1 MTLVAVSPT
10 AHTAVPIATAGP
22 FGAVSAPTVVG
33 ALAVVLLVFGGLAV
47 YQRTRARRSGI
58 AGVDRMDVKTLEE
71 TLTSL
76 FRQLG
81 YVVEGTRCHG
91 DFAAELVVAK
101 DGERTVVEGKR
112 WGKTI
117 GVNAIQAAIAARGDF
132 DCDHALVIANRQFTG
147 RAKKLAK
154 TNKVEL
160 WDREALIGKLL
171 KLDGVP
177 AASGAAPVL
186 GAPDPGTTPAPAPP
200 VAATSGMDADLEP
213 VRIGSAP
220 AQAVVQ
226 MAATSAPPIAP
237 PGSQLLADDVDPAT
251 GFAACGLCGI
261 TVSGDDRT
269 RCLTQRARFGG
280 RVYCRAHQSLF
291 GGGSD

>member
-1 MTLVAVSPT
+1 MSIAAAPAT
-10 AHTAVPIATAGP
+10 AHAAIPIATAGP
-22 FGAVSAPTVVG
+22 FGALSMPTVVG
-33 ALAVVLLVFGGLAV
+33 ALGVVLLVCGGLAV
-47 YQRTRARRSGI
+47 YQRVRARRSGI
-58 AGVDRMDVKTLEE
+58 AGIDRMDVKTLEE

-112 WGKTI
+112 WSKHI
-117 GVNAIQAAIAARGDF
+117 GVNAVQAAIAARGDF

-147 RAKKLAK
+147 HAKKLAK

-171 KLDGVP
+171 KLNGLP
-177 AASGAAPVL
+177 AASGAAPEL
-186 GAPDPGTTPAPAPP
+186 GAPDPGTAEPHPAAVDGSDPEA
-200 VAATSGMDADLEP
+200 DA

-237 PGSQLLADDVDPAT
+237 PGSPLLVNDADPAS
-251 GFAACGLCGI
+251 GFASCGLCGV
-261 TVSGDDRT
+261 TVSDDDRT
-269 RCLTQRARFGG
+269 LCLTHRVRFGG
-280 RVYCRAHQSLF
+280 RVYCRTHQSLF
-291 GGGSD
+291 GGAAD